1 MYEILTK
8 SKLFKGLGTA
18 EIIHIFN
25 LIHHQVK
32 TYEPEQLIAYS
43 GCKCDK
49 LFMLIEGSV
58 RGEMIDDNG
67 KTIKVEDVNAPD
79 TFAEAFLFADNSE
92 LLVNII
98 ANENAKILIFAKAD
112 FLKLLNRN
120 QIILENYLNVL
131 SNRFVTVTDR
141 MKTLSL
147 KKLEGK
153 LANYFLQMQ
162 KLSKSKKFKL
172 QHTHQQLADYFG
184 VARPSLSRTISKMIK
199 EEIIIVDKKYV
210 EIINRNALENMLTA

>member
-1 MYEILTK
+1 MYETLTN
-8 SKLFKGLGTA
+8 SKLFKGLGKS

-32 TYEPEQLIAYS
+32 TYQAEEIIAYS

-67 KTIKVEDVNAPD
+67 KIIKVEDVFAPD
-79 TFAEAFLFADNSE
+79 TFAEAFLFAETPE

-98 ANENAKILIFAKAD
+98 ANNNVTILIFQKDD
-112 FLKLLNRN
+112 FFKLLNTN
-120 QIILENYLNVL
+120 NLILNNYLTVL

-153 LANYFLQMQ
+153 LANYFLQLE
-162 KLSKSKKFKL
+162 KTNKSSTFKL
-172 QHTHQQLADYFG
+172 AHTHQQLADYFG
-184 VARPSLSRTISKMIK
+184 VARPSLSRAISLMVK
-199 EEIIIVDKKYV
+199 EGILNINKKEV
-210 EIINRNALENMLTA
+210 EILDKNKLYQMFL

>member
-1 MYEILTK
+1 MYEVLTH
-8 SKLFKGLGTA
+8 SKLFNGLNQS

-32 TYEPEQLIAYS
+32 TYKEDEIVAYS
-43 GCKCDK
+43 GCICDR
-49 LFMLIEGSV
+49 LFMLIQGSV

-67 KTIKVEDVNAPD
+67 KIIKVEDVFAPD

-92 LLVNII
+92 LLVNVV
-98 ANENAKILIFAKAD
+98 ANDNVKILIFHKED
-112 FLKLLNRN
+112 FFKLLNTN
-120 QIILENYLNVL
+120 KIILNNYLKVL

-141 MKTLSL
+141 MKTLSM

-153 LANYFLQMQ
+153 LANYFLQHS
-162 KLSKSKKFKL
+162 KLNSKFKL

-184 VARPSLSRTISKMIK
+184 VARPSLSRTVSNMVKDGIIK
-199 EEIIIVDKKYV
+199 VDKKEV
-210 EIINRNALENMLTA
+210 EILDKKKLLKMLS